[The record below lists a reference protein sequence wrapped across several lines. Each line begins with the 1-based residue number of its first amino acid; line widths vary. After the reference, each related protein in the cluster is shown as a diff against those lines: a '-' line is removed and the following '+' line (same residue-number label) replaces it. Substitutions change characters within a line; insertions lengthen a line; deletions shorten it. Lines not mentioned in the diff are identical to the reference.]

1 MSVYVIGR
9 ITVSDPAEY
18 QNYSDQTAAL
28 VRDHGGLFLAKGG
41 EQDVLEG
48 NCPARHVIIEF
59 PSRAAALEWYN
70 CAAYRRILP
79 IALNS
84 SERDIVIVD
93 GV

>member
-18 QNYSDQTAAL
+18 KNYADQTAAL
-28 VRDHGGLFLAKGG
+28 VRAYGGRFLAKGG

-48 NCPARHVIIEF
+48 NCPERHVIIEF

-70 CAAYRRILP
+70 SAAYRRILP

-84 SERDIVIVD
+84 SKRDIVIVD
-93 GV
+93 GI